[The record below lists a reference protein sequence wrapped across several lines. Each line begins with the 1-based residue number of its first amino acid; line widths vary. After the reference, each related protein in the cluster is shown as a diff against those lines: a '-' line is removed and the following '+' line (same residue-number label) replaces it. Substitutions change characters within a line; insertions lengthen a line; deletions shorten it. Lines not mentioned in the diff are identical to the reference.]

1 MKKHLNLL
9 LFFFFN
15 FFWSQN
21 IEKLSSTINKD
32 LTTFESTNTVKLI
45 DKEELE
51 NEKIF
56 SYFYELNSEYKKLI
70 RVYTT
75 NDKIIKKIVWFEEN
89 NFSESWAQNNL
100 NLIDSKK
107 FKYCILRTEK
117 SEPEKSKIYKK
128 RINKIVGNFKTNKN
142 SKFQYISLFS
152 NNNVIIYTFLT
163 KNNYLTIISDNE
175 IFKKEESPTLYKF
188 LLENGITK

>member
-51 NEKIF
+51 
-56 SYFYELNSEYKKLI
+56 KL
-70 RVYTT
+70 
-75 NDKIIKKIVWFEEN
+75 
-89 NFSESWAQNNL
+89 
-100 NLIDSKK
+100 
-107 FKYCILRTEK
+107 
-117 SEPEKSKIYKK
+117 
-128 RINKIVGNFKTNKN
+128 
-142 SKFQYISLFS
+142 
-152 NNNVIIYTFLT
+152 
-163 KNNYLTIISDNE
+163 
-175 IFKKEESPTLYKF
+175 
-188 LLENGITK
+188 

>member
-89 NFSESWAQNNL
+89 NFLESWAQNNL

-117 SEPEKSKIYKK
+117 SKIYKK
-128 RINKIVGNFKTNKN
+128 RINKIVENFKTNKN
-142 SKFQYISLFS
+142 SKFQYFSLFS

-163 KNNYLTIISDNE
+163 QNNYLTIISDNE

-188 LLENGITK
+188 LLENGKTK